1 MYIINLNYK
10 KSLPDVDKHIEKHK
24 VFLKKYYDNGQ
35 FLLSGRKN
43 PRTGGIIIANVSKQ
57 EELKGIIEEDPFY
70 RNDIAEYSIID
81 FTPTQCRS
89 EFENIIFGVN

>member
-10 KSLPDVDKHIEKHK
+10 KSLPDVDKHIEEHK

-43 PRTGGIIIANVSKQ
+43 PRTGGIIIANVSN
-57 EELKGIIEEDPFY
+57 EEEVKGIIAEDPFY
-70 RNDIAEYSIID
+70 KNAIADYIIID
-81 FTPTQCRS
+81 FTATLYRS
-89 EFENIIFGVN
+89 EFENIIIAAT